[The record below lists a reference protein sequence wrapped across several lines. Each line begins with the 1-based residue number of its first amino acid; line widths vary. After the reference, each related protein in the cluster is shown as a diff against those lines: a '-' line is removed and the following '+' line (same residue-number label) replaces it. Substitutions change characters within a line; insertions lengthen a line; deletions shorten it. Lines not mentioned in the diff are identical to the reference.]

1 MYNHWG
7 ESYCKTQR
15 VIYFLYN
22 KCGIIVSELQH
33 LSLIASVAFR
43 EQWMLLLGIIDP
55 SLHFDNY
62 LMQSLSK
69 WLRLHVR
76 AGRSTWGV
84 QKTIATARAGV
95 NERTLCQQLFL
106 KVRLLQEAENKPSS
120 SINSLPV
127 REGWRLQVEP
137 ESNLWLDNQGQ

>member
-84 QKTIATARAGV
+84 QKTIATAARRGQWKD
-95 NERTLCQQLFL
+95 TLSATLFKG
-106 KVRLLQEAENKPSS
+106 KVVARSWK
-120 SINSLPV
+120 
-127 REGWRLQVEP
+127 
-137 ESNLWLDNQGQ
+137 